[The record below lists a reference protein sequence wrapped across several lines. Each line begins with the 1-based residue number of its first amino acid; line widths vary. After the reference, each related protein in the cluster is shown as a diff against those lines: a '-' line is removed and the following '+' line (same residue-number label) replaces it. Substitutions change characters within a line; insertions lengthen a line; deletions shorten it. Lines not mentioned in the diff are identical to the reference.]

1 METVLINETTRE
13 LLRLNQLLLDS
24 IGNADWATYQKLCDP
39 LLTAFEPEAKGQ
51 LVEGLEFHRY
61 YFDLG
66 GSRGPHNITLCAPK
80 VKLLGDVAIVTYVR
94 LTQHR
99 GADGLP
105 RTDSHEET
113 RVWHQR
119 EGQWR
124 LVHFHRSTPAV

>member
-1 METVLINETTRE
+1 MAETTAEE
-13 LLRLNQLLLDS
+13 LLTLNQRLLDA
-24 IGNADWATYQKLCDP
+24 ITAGDWSVYQELCDP
-39 LLTAFEPEAKGQ
+39 SLTAFEPEGKGQ
-51 LVEGLEFHRY
+51 LVEGLDFHHY

-66 GSRGPHNITLCAPK
+66 GSRGPHNVTLCGPK
-80 VKLLGDVAIVTYVR
+80 VKLIGDVAIVTYVR

-99 GADGLP
+99 GPEGLP

-124 LVHFHRSTPAV
+124 L